1 MQPPTTHPSLLVRLR
16 DTHDHD
22 AWTQFVRLYAP
33 LVYGFARRKGLQDA
47 DAADLTQ
54 EVLRAVSHSAR
65 RLEYDPQRG
74 SFRGWLFTIAYRK
87 LHDLRAR
94 QRRDVPAAG
103 DQLNGVSTARSTAE
117 EQQLWDEDYERRL
130 FTHAAEVV
138 RPSFSDA
145 TWQAFW
151 RTAIDGASGKDVA
164 GQLGISVAAVYLA
177 KSRVMARLREQIQ
190 QWDDPPVG

>member
-1 MQPPTTHPSLLVRLR
+1 MHPPTTHPSLLVRLR
-16 DTHDHD
+16 DMCDHD
-22 AWTQFVRLYAP
+22 AWTQFVKLYAP

-87 LHDLRAR
+87 LHDLRTRR
-94 QRRDVPAAG
+94 QRDIPAAG
-103 DQLNGVSTARSTAE
+103 DQLDGVAE
-117 EQQLWDEDYERRL
+117 DYLAVEDQKQWEEDYERRL

-138 RPSFSDA
+138 RPLFSDA

-151 RTAIDGASGKDVA
+151 STAIDGASGKEVA
-164 GQLGISVAAVYLA
+164 KELGISVAAVYLA
-177 KSRVMARLREQIQ
+177 KSRVMTRLREQIQ
-190 QWDDPPVG
+190 QWEGE